1 MTTHNPQTYPQVSQ
15 RLKEKQE
22 DKGRAIPVAVDV
34 PLNQTFDYLA
44 PNPAPAAGTRVRVS
58 FGRRNTIG
66 LVWGHEVSATNH
78 TGDLKTVSECVDEQP
93 LIDSATMRL
102 LEFAARYY
110 HHPPGEV
117 FAAALPGVLR
127 SGNDATLEQAHWS
140 LSEAGTSADNE
151 TLAKRAPA
159 QAALLGTLRDT
170 EHPLDEATLDAQLGP
185 QWRRLRKPL
194 NEKGWI
200 VETRKIRFT
209 PAEVSPPE
217 PGPTLNSEQA
227 IAVDAILDAKGFSSF
242 LLDGV
247 TGSGKT
253 EVYLAAI
260 ANVLSEG
267 GQVLLLVPE
276 ISLTPQLARRIA
288 SRLGVEPTLFH
299 SGLSERERAIAW
311 LSARHGT
318 RQLFIATRSGVFL
331 PLCHPRLF
339 IVDEEHDSSLK
350 QHEGFRYHAR
360 DLAVWRA
367 SDANVPIVLGSATP
381 ALETLANA
389 KAGRYQHLR
398 LTRRAG
404 NARPPRLSVIDM
416 NRFNV
421 IDGLAQP
428 AVDAMRAHLERG
440 KQVLVYINRRGYA
453 PTLICSSCGHIAE
466 CTNCDA
472 HMTVHLGAGRL
483 QCHHCGHREEMPSGC
498 TVCGAVLKPLG
509 EGTERVEHALRTTFS
524 EYNIARIDSD
534 TMSNRG
540 ALETVLEDARAGRLS
555 ILIGTQMLAKG
566 HHLPN
571 VTLVIIVNL
580 DQGFFAS
587 DLRAS
592 ERLAQSL
599 VQVAGRAGRADE
611 PGEVLVQTAFPHH
624 PLLAT
629 LATEGYPAF
638 ASAALDER
646 RKAAWPPYRHLA
658 VLHAA
663 AKTEQRVVQ
672 YLRAAGAAIN
682 AANVEVL
689 GPAPAAMLRR
699 QNRYRYRLLLQASER
714 RSLQASLDQLTT
726 WLASRREDHD
736 VRWSLDVDPQHDI

>member
-1 MTTHNPQTYPQVSQ
+1 MV
-15 RLKEKQE
+15 
-22 DKGRAIPVAVDV
+22 VDV

-44 PNPAPAAGTRVRVS
+44 PSPAPAAGTRVRVS
-58 FGRRNTIG
+58 FGRRNLIG
-66 LVWGHEVSATNH
+66 LVWSHKVGTASHK
-78 TGDLKTVSECVDEQP
+78 GDLKTVSGCVDEQP
-93 LIDSATMRL
+93 LIDASTMRM

-117 FAAALPGVLR
+117 FAAALPGLLR
-127 SGNDATLEQAHWS
+127 GGSDAALEQSHWS
-140 LSEAGTSADNE
+140 ITEIGLGANDESLE
-151 TLAKRAPA
+151 KRAPV
-159 QAALLGTLRDT
+159 QAALLGALQDKK
-170 EHPLDEATLDAQLGP
+170 HPLDETSLDSLLGT
-185 QWRRLRKPL
+185 QWRRLRNPL
-194 NEKGWI
+194 KERGWI
-200 VETRKIRFT
+200 VETRRIPFA
-209 PAEVSPPE
+209 PAQTTPPE
-217 PGPTLNSEQA
+217 PGPALNDEQTN
-227 IAVDAILDAKGFSSF
+227 AVGAILDAKGFSSF

-253 EVYLAAI
+253 EVYLTAI
-260 ANVLSEG
+260 AKVLADG

-288 SRLGVEPTLFH
+288 SRLGVKPTLFH
-299 SGLSERERAIAW
+299 SGLSERERAMAW
-311 LSARHGT
+311 LSARNGT

-331 PLCHPRLF
+331 PLCNPRLF

-367 SDANVPIVLGSATP
+367 SDADVPIVLGSATP

-428 AVDAMRAHLERG
+428 AIDAMRAHLERG

-453 PTLICSSCGHIAE
+453 PTLICTNCGHIAE
-466 CTNCDA
+466 CSNCDA
-472 HMTVHLGAGRL
+472 HMTVHQSAGRL
-483 QCHHCGHREEMPSGC
+483 QCHHCGHREAIPSGC
-498 TVCGAVLKPLG
+498 TVCGALLKPLG
-509 EGTERVEHALRTTFS
+509 EGTERVEHALRSTFS

-638 ASAALDER
+638 AEAALDER
-646 RKAAWPPYRHLA
+646 RKAAWPPYMHLA

-672 YLRAAGAAIN
+672 YLRAAGAAVN
-682 AANVEVL
+682 AENVQVL

-699 QNRYRYRLLLQASER
+699 QNRYRYRLLLQAAER
-714 RSLQASLDQLTT
+714 RSLQASLDQLTS

-736 VRWSLDVDPQHDI
+736 VRWSLDVDPQQDI